1 MADYKDI
8 ITGTLNNLVG
18 KVKDV
23 ASNGTVRN
31 IYEQGASRAKS
42 YSSIAKLTLEMNGE
56 SEELRRVYTEIGKL
70 YFEQAKDAPEG
81 FFISLFSQAE
91 EISRRI
97 AEKEAKIEEMKE
109 ELEAQNGKSDIEVDI
124 DIDFDGFEDV
134 VDATEND
141 GANTGDT
148 TPEE

>member
-8 ITGTLNNLVG
+8 ITGTLSSIVG

-23 ASNGTVRN
+23 ASSGAVRD
-31 IYEQGASRAKS
+31 IYEQGTSRAKS
-42 YSSIAKLTLEMNGE
+42 YGSIAKLTLEMNGE

-81 FFISLFSQAE
+81 FFVPLFSQAE

-97 AEKEAKIEEMKE
+97 SEKEARIEALKE
-109 ELEAQNGKSDIEVDI
+109 ALETEGGESDIEVDI
-124 DIDFDGFEDV
+124 DVDFDGFEDV

-141 GANTGDT
+141 GASTGDT